1 MSVASTPPNDVLYMA
16 KAVIPHL
23 FNRIYKEVE
32 PSSNSGNQLAYVT
45 LHATPT
51 QKGSFYWQK

>member
-51 QKGSFYWQK
+51 QKGSFY